1 MTPCIVSVF
10 DQSNIYL
17 KLIHIR
23 IVNNLDSMTAF
34 VSSKGRKKWRGCNSN
49 RQEVRPLLTMK
60 ETLEAVERA
69 FREKGFGKVQMPPKL
84 YVFFKNIIE
93 ILELCYIFR
102 EKRYRSVKIV
112 NVHPK
117 NPERHLR

>member
-1 MTPCIVSVF
+1 
-10 DQSNIYL
+10 
-17 KLIHIR
+17 
-23 IVNNLDSMTAF
+23 
-34 VSSKGRKKWRGCNSN
+34 
-49 RQEVRPLLTMK
+49 MK
-60 ETLEAVERA
+60 ETLEAVEPA